1 MWNQTTKVIQK
12 KLAWAKEKCSNG
24 EPTIPSTLADEFTFN
39 PFMRV
44 KEKSVQGPCKA
55 DKPDRN
61 HEKSPERERQLPGAQ
76 GVMCTQ
82 KCLQAFNSILRK
94 SAVHFQIHFNNQ

>member
-1 MWNQTTKVIQK
+1 
-12 KLAWAKEKCSNG
+12 
-24 EPTIPSTLADEFTFN
+24 
-39 PFMRV
+39 MRV
-44 KEKSVQGPCKA
+44 KYVIISGDCNKNVLLHIHVLLFLEPITVNSAYIFLCLFQREVCPGPCKA

-94 SAVHFQIHFNNQ
+94 SAVHFQSHFNNQ